1 VVVGVSPGS
10 FKDLREVV
18 QMFQKP
24 ASADERFPVGT
35 KVVYSFGGFTTH
47 GTVIA
52 VDFNKIKV
60 QTASGIRI
68 VNTTLS
74 TLKVEGK

>member
-1 VVVGVSPGS
+1 
-10 FKDLREVV
+10 
-18 QMFQKP
+18 MYQKP

-60 QTASGIRI
+60 QTASGDIRI
-68 VNTTLS
+68 VKS
-74 TLKVEGK
+74 TLETLQIQTESK